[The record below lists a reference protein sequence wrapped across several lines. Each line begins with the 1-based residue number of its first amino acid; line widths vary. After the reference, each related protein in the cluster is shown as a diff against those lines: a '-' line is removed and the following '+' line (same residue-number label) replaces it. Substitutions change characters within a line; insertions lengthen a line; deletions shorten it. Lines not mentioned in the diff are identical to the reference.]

1 MNMNKIIN
9 YLKCIGLFFIVLLVY
24 LLLMT
29 TLYYFEVFE
38 YKLVSIINYIAI
50 IIMFFLLGFKVSRLE
65 KQKGYLNGFLI
76 SSILVILFVLVSLI
90 LSKLSFS
97 SLVYYLSVILSSIVG
112 GIIGVTNKKSS

>member
-9 YLKCIGLFFIVLLVY
+9 YLKCIGLFFMILLVY
-24 LLLMT
+24 LLIMS

-38 YKLVSIINYIAI
+38 YKTISIINYISI
-50 IIMFFLLGFKVSRLE
+50 IVMFFLLGFKVSKLE

-76 SSILVILFVLVSLI
+76 SSMVVILFVLVSLI

-112 GIIGVTNKKSS
+112 GIIGVSKDKN

>member
-9 YLKCIGLFFIVLLVY
+9 YLKSIGLFFIVLFVY

-38 YKLVSIINYIAI
+38 YKLVSIINYIAS

-65 KQKGYLNGFLI
+65 KQKGYLNGFLV
-76 SSILVILFVLVSLI
+76 SSIVVILFALISLI

-112 GIIGVTNKKSS
+112 GIIGVSKDKN